1 MVNIYLKVEILAREI
16 DGRLLLGLV
25 AAERGHRVLLGDVRP
40 MLSHRL
46 WVPPGIFHDKTL
58 TPSTSRLRLQAL
70 LHEQGFRF
78 TSQDE
83 EHGLLDE
90 FGTWEDFADRRFSA
104 ETLALADRS
113 FMWGPH
119 DTAILQRLHPEA
131 ADRIVDTGSPRVD
144 LWRPAL
150 QAFHAD
156 RELPGLVDGEPFVLF
171 AHQSAII
178 MDRNPFWQRIKDQR
192 PVYFRGDD
200 DDWERGWYRRCV
212 DEVRYLEHLI
222 PAIRATA
229 RANPGVRIVIRPHPL
244 DADGSWEALVGD
256 IPELLV
262 TRVGTASA
270 WMSRASVIVHNG
282 STIGFEAAA
291 AARPLISYRP
301 TDARDRYVS
310 NRLGRTAGDVDE
322 LLDLVRSALAGD
334 EPAGGW
340 HRPGGVLTERLGTLD
355 GPLAADRIVDE
366 WERIGEGLEDVDP
379 FSARRSSMLGSAHR
393 AVGRARTALRA
404 GSPAAGFVTDHKF
417 RALPFDE
424 AQRFASGLQRT
435 LGRFGDVRLIRR
447 GRRLLELRTG

>member
-1 MVNIYLKVEILAREI
+1 MNIYLKVEILAREI

-58 TPSTSRLRLQAL
+58 TPSTSRLRLQTL
-70 LHEQGFRF
+70 LRERGFRF

-104 ETLALADRS
+104 ETLAGADGS

-119 DTAILQRLHPEA
+119 DTAALRRLHPSLT
-131 ADRIVDTGSPRVD
+131 DRIVDTGSPRVD
-144 LWRPAL
+144 LWRPEL
-150 QAFHAD
+150 QAFHAE
-156 RELPGLVDGEPFVLF
+156 RPLPGIAAGEPFVLF

-178 MDRNPFWQRIKDQR
+178 MDRNPFWERIKDQR

-200 DDWERGWYRRCV
+200 DEWERGWYRRCV

-229 RANPGVRIVIRPHPL
+229 RANPGARIVIRPHPL

-256 IPELLV
+256 IPGLLV
-262 TRVGTASA
+262 TREGTASA
-270 WMSRASVIVHNG
+270 WMSRAAVVVHNG

-291 AARPLISYRP
+291 AGRPLISYRP

-310 NRLGRTAGDVDE
+310 NRLGRSAATEDE
-322 LLDLVRSALAGD
+322 LVDLVRTAIAGAVPD
-334 EPAGGW
+334 GGW
-340 HRPGGVLTERLGTLD
+340 HADGGVLTERLGTLD

-366 WERIGEGLEDVDP
+366 WERIGVGLEDAAP
-379 FSARRSSMLGSAHR
+379 FSAVRSNLLSSTHR
-393 AVGRARTALRA
+393 AVGRARTALRT
-404 GSPAAGFVTDHKF
+404 GRPGAGFITDHKF

-424 AQRFASGLQRT
+424 ARRFAAGLQRT
-435 LGRFGDVRLIRR
+435 LGRFDHVRIIRR
-447 GRRLLELRTG
+447 GRRLIELRNG